1 MSAVIADPAI
11 AGGAVPVKRGKKKL
25 LVIGAAVLALVLAL
39 GGGTVVYLKKRAA
52 HAAAVAEG
60 DDDGGAGATANAD
73 SSGHEAMGPPTYLP
87 LDPFVVNLADKET
100 DRYAQVGITLEV
112 DNSVVADQMRAYM
125 PSIRNAILMVITRK
139 TSRELLD
146 PMGKEQLADEIA
158 REAVRPMGIEIAAPE
173 PVTPAPVAIAAPVA
187 LPASGAPAAAPGM
200 PLAASGVTLAASGA
214 PKAASGAATT
224 APAALALA
232 RKTKPRGP
240 VVKNPIRHVHFSSFI
255 IQ

>member
-1 MSAVIADPAI
+1 MSAVIADPAA

-25 LVIGAAVLALVLAL
+25 LVIGAAALAVALVL

-52 HAAAVAEG
+52 HAAAAAEA
-60 DDDGGAGATANAD
+60 DDDGAAANSNAANA
-73 SSGHEAMGPPTYLP
+73 EAAAHDALTPPTYLP
-87 LDPFVVNLADKET
+87 LDPFVVNLADKDS

-112 DNSVVADQMRAYM
+112 DSSVVAEQMRAYM

-173 PVTPAPVAIAAPVA
+173 PVTAAPVAIPAPVAMAASAVPVA
-187 LPASGAPAAAPGM
+187 ASGV
-200 PLAASGVTLAASGA
+200 PLAASAIPRAASGA
-214 PKAASGAATT
+214 LAPPK
-224 APAALALA
+224 
-232 RKTKPRGP
+232 KVKVRGP
-240 VVKNPIRHVHFSSFI
+240 IVRNPIRHVHFSSFI